1 MNVNFVT
8 QFDSSLMRSR
18 VLSRLALSA
27 MLLMFGSSALADETN
42 HLESIDVVTLAGHQV
57 QLTLHTSKAA
67 PQPVAFTIDKPARLS
82 LDFPGVSL
90 ALASR
95 RIDVK
100 SSGIDS
106 VVAGEGNGRSRVV
119 VNMDSPTP
127 YTVNTDG
134 NTVIVVLGAGAA
146 DSSAAAVSS
155 ATTKTETPA
164 LSADS
169 SATSAVGATPN
180 SGASAAAA
188 VVPARRVSSI
198 DFRRAVDGT
207 GRVII
212 GLSDPRTA
220 VNLRQEGSKVLVDF
234 VGTSIDSGLTKRY
247 DVVDFATPVT
257 TVDALRSERNAR
269 LVINTNGDYEQLAYQ
284 SDNQYV
290 IEIRKAAVQA
300 KNAADEKREFT
311 GERLTLNF
319 QDIEI
324 RAVLQLL
331 ADTSGQNIVV
341 SDSVTGSLT
350 LRLQNVPWDQALDIV
365 LRTKGLGMRRRD
377 NVILVGPADEL
388 SSREKAELQAK
399 KEVEELA
406 PLRTEYLQ
414 VNYAKAIELQALIR
428 GRPLTS
434 GGAGGSSMAAAQGGG
449 GANTLLSPRGT
460 VSIDERTNTLLVQD
474 TPDRLADIR
483 KLVATLDVPVRQ
495 VLIESRIVIVND
507 DFSRDLGAR
516 FGTTYVGANNNGLV
530 SVTGDSQSA
539 NSIVGSALTNLSK
552 GKGVTPVTL
561 PTSPTLGTFPNY
573 TDRYN
578 VNLPVAN
585 PAGSIA
591 MSILRGDYLVD
602 LELSAAQ
609 AENRG
614 EIVSSPRVITANQK
628 EAYIEQGVEIP
639 YQESSSS
646 GATTTQFKKAVLSL
660 KVKPLITPD
669 NRIMLDLTV
678 SDDSVGQLVQ
688 SATGGQVP
696 SINTQS
702 IITQVLVN
710 DGQTVVLGGI
720 LQTTRRA
727 SDKKVPLLGDIP
739 LFGHLFKSA
748 SRTNNKDEILIF
760 VTPRILREGA
770 NIY

>member
-1 MNVNFVT
+1 MNVYLGTSLGGSLARSIAPVRIALVALLLVGTAAYADGTNKLDSVEVT
-8 QFDSSLMRSR
+8 
-18 VLSRLALSA
+18 
-27 MLLMFGSSALADETN
+27 
-42 HLESIDVVTLAGHQV
+42 TLPGPQV
-57 QLTLHTSKAA
+57 QLTLHTTEAS
-67 PQPVAFTIDKPARLS
+67 PQPLAFTIDKPARLS
-82 LDFPGVSL
+82 LDLPGVGL
-90 ALASR
+90 ALPNR
-95 RIDVK
+95 RVDVK
-100 SSGIDS
+100 SAGVDS
-106 VVAGEGNGRSRVV
+106 VVSGEASGRTRVV
-119 VNMDSPTP
+119 VNMDSPVP
-127 YTVNTDG
+127 YDVRVDG
-134 NTVIVVLGAGAA
+134 NNIIVLLGK
-146 DSSAAAVSS
+146 S
-155 ATTKTETPA
+155 TPGQ
-164 LSADS
+164 
-169 SATSAVGATPN
+169 T
-180 SGASAAAA
+180 AAA
-188 VVPARRVSSI
+188 VVAGTVTTNAAAQTTTPAVPSAARKISSV
-198 DFRRAVDGT
+198 DFRRAADGT
-207 GRVII
+207 GRVIV
-212 GLSDPRTA
+212 GLSDPRTP
-220 VNLRQEGSKVLVDF
+220 VSLRQEGGQVVVDF
-234 VGTSIDSGLTKRY
+234 VGAHIDTGLVKRY

-257 TVDALRSERNAR
+257 FVDALRVDGSSR
-269 LVINTNGDYEQLAYQ
+269 LVINATGDFEQLAYQ
-284 SDNQYV
+284 SNNQYV
-290 IEIRKAAVQA
+290 IEVRKATLNKA
-300 KNAADEKREFT
+300 AADEKHEFT

-319 QDIEI
+319 QDIDV

-341 SDSVTGSLT
+341 SDSVQGSLT

-377 NVILVGPADEL
+377 NVILVGPAEEL
-388 SSREKAELQAK
+388 ANREKAELQAK

-414 VNYAKAIELQALIR
+414 VNYAKAAELQALIR
-428 GRPLTS
+428 GRPIS
-434 GGAGGSSMAAAQGGG
+434 GGSAGGASSSAITGGG
-449 GANTLLSPRGT
+449 TNTLLSQRGT

-507 DFSRDLGAR
+507 DFSRELGAR
-516 FGTTYVGANNNGLV
+516 FGTTMVNANSNGSGLV
-530 SVTGDSQSA
+530 SVSGDSQTS
-539 NSIVGSALTNLSK
+539 NSIVSSALTNLAA
-552 GKGVTPVTL
+552 GKSILPVQV
-561 PTSPTLGTFPNY
+561 PTSPLISNTPNY

-591 MSILRGDYLVD
+591 LSILKGDYLID

-614 EIVSSPRVITANQK
+614 EIVSAPRVITATPK
-628 EAYIEQGVEIP
+628 EAYIEQGTEIP

-669 NRIMLDLTV
+669 NRIILDLTV
-678 SDDSVGQLVQ
+678 SKDSVGQLVQ

-720 LQTTRRA
+720 LQTTRSA
-727 SDKKVPLLGDIP
+727 TDTKVPLLGDIP
-739 LFGHLFKSA
+739 LLGHLFKNT

-760 VTPRILREGA
+760 VTPKILREGS